1 MTVKQVFVLRSD
13 SNFELSSP
21 IFGKGSGGNSFH
33 FLLNIYKFFFQEKKS
48 LQDYTNILH
57 PFSVTILYV
66 YGVNV

>member
-1 MTVKQVFVLRSD
+1 MTVKQVFVLWSD

-21 IFGKGSGGNSFH
+21 IFGKGGGDSFH
-33 FLLNIYKFFFQEKKS
+33 ILLNIYTFFFQEKHLFAGLHIHTS
-48 LQDYTNILH
+48 H